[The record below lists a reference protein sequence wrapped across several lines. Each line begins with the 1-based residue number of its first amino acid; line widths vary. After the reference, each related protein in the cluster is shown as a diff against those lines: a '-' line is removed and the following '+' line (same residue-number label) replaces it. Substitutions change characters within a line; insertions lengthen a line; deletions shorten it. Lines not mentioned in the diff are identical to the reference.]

1 MRERTAQKQIRA
13 LFVYFLQV
21 CKTER
26 FPPAINIRHKLNV
39 HAEAR
44 EKTERVKEREGE
56 ERYGGGP
63 SLCEEADYLK
73 TD

>member
-1 MRERTAQKQIRA
+1 MRERAAQKRIRA

-44 EKTERVKEREGE
+44 EKTESGRVKEREGD
-56 ERYGGGP
+56 GGT
-63 SLCEEADYLK
+63 EADLHSVRRQII
-73 TD
+73 